1 MFEMWMMCLVWV
13 KENYMAVTAL
23 ALTCLC
29 AAYDMQKKE
38 IPILPMLIG
47 IIVATAVWIW
57 RILTGE
63 SEFMEMI
70 SAALPGLFLLVIG
83 FLSKEKVGF
92 GDGILLIMI
101 GLMVGFPF
109 CLGILC
115 IGLIS
120 SCLYALFLLVFR
132 RAGKGDSFPFA
143 PFLAL
148 AVGVCMVV

>member
-1 MFEMWMMCLVWV
+1 MLEMWMMCMEWI
-13 KENYMAVTAL
+13 KENYMAVAAL

-29 AAYDMQKKE
+29 AAYDIQKKE
-38 IPILPMLIG
+38 IPMLPVWIG
-47 IIVATAVWIW
+47 IIVAIVAWIC
-57 RILTGE
+57 RIFAGE
-63 SEFMEMI
+63 AEFMEMTP
-70 SAALPGLFLLVIG
+70 AVLPGLFLLGVG
-83 FLSKEKVGF
+83 FFSKEKVGF
-92 GDGILLIMI
+92 GDGILLVMI

-109 CLGILC
+109 CLVILC

-148 AVGVCMVV
+148 AVGVCMIV

>member
-1 MFEMWMMCLVWV
+1 MFKMWMMYLEWI
-13 KENYMAVTAL
+13 KGSYMAVTAL

-38 IPILPMLIG
+38 IPVLPMLIG
-47 IIVATAVWIW
+47 IIFAAIVWIW
-57 RILTGE
+57 RILTGKA
-63 SEFMEMI
+63 EFMEMI
-70 SAALPGLFLLVIG
+70 SAVFPGLFLLIIG
-83 FLSKEKVGF
+83 FFSKEKIGF

-115 IGLIS
+115 IGLLS

-132 RAGKGDSFPFA
+132 RAGRGDSFPFA

-148 AVGVCMVV
+148 AVGVCMIV